1 MKISSFI
8 ILFLIVCSC
17 KKDKVEFY
25 STSNCSDTVS
35 FNTEI
40 LPIIIEN
47 CSACH
52 DNGQNGYSFTNHA
65 NISANSSAIIG
76 SMRNSGFLLM
86 PRDGNNISYALPD
99 SIIQRVEC
107 WIDQGK
113 KNN

>member
-1 MKISSFI
+1 MKFI
-8 ILFLIVCSC
+8 LLSLVLVIIFSC
-17 KKDKVEFY
+17 KKDKVELY
-25 STSNCSDTVS
+25 SASNCSDTVS

-47 CSACH
+47 CYACH

-86 PRDGNNISYALPD
+86 PRDGNNISYSLPD

-107 WIDQGK
+107 WINQGK